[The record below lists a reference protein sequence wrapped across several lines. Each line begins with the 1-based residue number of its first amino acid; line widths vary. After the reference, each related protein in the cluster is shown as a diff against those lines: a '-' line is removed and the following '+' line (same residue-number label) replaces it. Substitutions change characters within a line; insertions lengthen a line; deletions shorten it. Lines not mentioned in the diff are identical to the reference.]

1 MYKTYFIL
9 DIQKIPHTGCKKKYV
24 VLDVEKILWWP
35 RYIRLCLHTH
45 IHIHFQMRSVITPAY
60 FLQTFDLS
68 LTWFVT
74 CNQVQYYI
82 AEKFPT
88 LFPFSHLFVFLNY
101 LTGSNISYQVDRK
114 FTEQQ
119 TAVSDGTQNR
129 QRWHTECQNSLT
141 VRLLPRCIHLHSFSL
156 KYTVDIYHEISTL
169 SVINFFFTP
178 NTFQIFS
185 T

>member
-88 LFPFSHLFVFLNY
+88 LFPFSHLFAFLNY
-101 LTGSNISYQVDRK
+101 LTGSRSEIHRATDSSEWRDSESTTLTHRMSKLFNRTIITTLYP
-114 FTEQQ
+114 FTFFLIK
-119 TAVSDGTQNR
+119 VYS
-129 QRWHTECQNSLT
+129 WY
-141 VRLLPRCIHLHSFSL
+141 LPRNIYL
-156 KYTVDIYHEISTL
+156 KCY
-169 SVINFFFTP
+169 
-178 NTFQIFS
+178 
-185 T
+185 